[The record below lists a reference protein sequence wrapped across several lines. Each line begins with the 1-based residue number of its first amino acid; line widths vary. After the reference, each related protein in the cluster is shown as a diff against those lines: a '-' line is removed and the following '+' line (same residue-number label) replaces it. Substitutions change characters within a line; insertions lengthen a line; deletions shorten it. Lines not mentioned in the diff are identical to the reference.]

1 MMRLLRLLPRLS
13 GMVFGVAVMLPV
25 MPQARAEGL
34 EDPEMFGVWASGS
47 VAYYAGTM
55 QGKPAGG
62 SGRLMLRS
70 EIEINADAE
79 GSTESG
85 LGYGFHLSQIRES
98 EGEFYENGSYLFLSG
113 NLGRIQLGPA
123 DGAATTLWVGPP
135 VVGMGQV
142 DGKAYLFDVPV
153 AGLSAR
159 DSDNAPKITYLTPV
173 FQGFQAGI
181 SYAPRDLSVVNVE
194 LDDDTLEEL
203 AANAF
208 NERSWFYRDSMAFRD
223 VVEVSAR
230 YQGAIGPFT
239 VAASA
244 AYVSAQALDTEMS
257 SWGDNGLEPFA
268 SARRSDL
275 HAWSAGGRLSF
286 EGFSAGGAF
295 FSDGSG
301 GSVLGVTSEMP
312 VSGEAAILSPEP
324 GRARSSGWSAGAA
337 YQSDTWAVGASFAR
351 CEFGSSNTKVMSI
364 GAEALLAEGLR
375 VQADLT
381 RWSSDQ
387 GFDGKATGT
396 LAVIGV
402 RLDF

>member
-1 MMRLLRLLPRLS
+1 MRLLPRLS
-13 GMVFGVAVMLPV
+13 GIALGVAIMLPV

-34 EDPEMFGVWASGS
+34 EDPEMLGVWASGS
-47 VAYYAGTM
+47 VSYYAGTM
-55 QGKPAGG
+55 RDNPTDG

-85 LGYGFHLSQIRES
+85 LDYGFHLSRIRES
-98 EGEFYENGSYLFLSG
+98 EGEFYENGSYIFLSG

-123 DGAATTLWVGPP
+123 DGAAATLWVGPP

-181 SYAPRDLSVVNVE
+181 SYAPRDLSVANAE

-203 AANAF
+203 AADGF
-208 NERSWFYRDSMAFRD
+208 NERTWFYRDSMAFRD
-223 VVEVSAR
+223 VVEVSTR
-230 YQGAIGPFT
+230 YQGAIGPFS

-257 SWGDNGLEPFA
+257 SWGDSGLEPFA

-275 HAWSAGGRLSF
+275 HAWGAGGRLSLK
-286 EGFSAGGAF
+286 GFLVGGTL

-301 GSVLGVTSEMP
+301 GSVLGMTSE
-312 VSGEAAILSPEP
+312 VSLSDEEAFSSSQLGHP
-324 GRARSSGWSAGAA
+324 RSSGWSAGAT
-337 YQSDTWAVGASFAR
+337 YQSDIWAVGASFAR
-351 CEFGSSNTKVMSI
+351 CEFGSSNTKVMPI

-387 GFDGKATGT
+387 GFDGKATGA